1 MQSNRFELYSLLSI
15 SAAIIRN
22 GKRNLKIWFNV
33 LLFVQ
38 HWSVSDGLVKIRWR
52 TWKFRALASKETEKE
67 VDFCQDWNKKKELL
81 HDCCLNTRQYIA
93 LVPQFNGK
101 STSTVA
107 SGFQVSIVPFLS
119 QLTEVSQDSSGSK
132 ERRMLLSCKHR
143 VLLSLHNLKHSVKTS
158 IGLA

>member
-1 MQSNRFELYSLLSI
+1 MRKKKQIWTVLSI
-15 SAAIIRN
+15 SDAKGYETN
-22 GKRNLKIWFNV
+22 VKMGFNV

-38 HWSVSDGLVKIRWR
+38 HWIISKNYMKNVQIPSGTRIKGNRKGSQFLLGLEFLKN
-52 TWKFRALASKETEKE
+52 S
-67 VDFCQDWNKKKELL
+67 KELL

>member
-1 MQSNRFELYSLLSI
+1 MRKKNRFELFSVYQTL
-15 SAAIIRN
+15 RDT
-22 GKRNLKIWFNV
+22 KQNLKMGFNV
-33 LLFVQ
+33 LLFVH
-38 HWSVSDGLVKIRWR
+38 HWIVSKNYMKNVQIPSGTRIKGNRKGSQFLLGLEFLKN
-52 TWKFRALASKETEKE
+52 S
-67 VDFCQDWNKKKELL
+67 KELL

-119 QLTEVSQDSSGSK
+119 QVSQDSSGSK